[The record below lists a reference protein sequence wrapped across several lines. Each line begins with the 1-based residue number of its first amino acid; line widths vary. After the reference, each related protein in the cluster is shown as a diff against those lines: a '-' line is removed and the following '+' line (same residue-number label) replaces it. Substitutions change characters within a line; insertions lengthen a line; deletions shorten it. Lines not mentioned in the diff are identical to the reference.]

1 MFTVPCIWLVQNTY
15 LVKFLAVTLIFELAH
30 VAPSINLAPRRH
42 SCPRERL
49 YFEGVGVK
57 VLSLDF
63 GHLHPHIGLDVPYNK
78 LRNIVLQRVNW
89 PTYIQREH
97 VKFNIQYLIKCASV
111 IIIFLHHIH

>member
-1 MFTVPCIWLVQNTY
+1 M
-15 LVKFLAVTLIFELAH
+15 
-30 VAPSINLAPRRH
+30 
-42 SCPRERL
+42 
-49 YFEGVGVK
+49 K

-111 IIIFLHHIH
+111 IIIFLHHIHWRVTICRRDTVNEQLSFGVSLNTADSK